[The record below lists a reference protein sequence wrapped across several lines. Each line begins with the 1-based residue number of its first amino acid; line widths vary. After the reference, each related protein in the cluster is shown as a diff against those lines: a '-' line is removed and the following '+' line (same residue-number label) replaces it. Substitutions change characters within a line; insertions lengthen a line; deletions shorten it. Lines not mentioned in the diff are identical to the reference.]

1 MSDKKEIW
9 QRSGEI
15 ERARRD
21 KQHELM
27 EVYDRDVYYPA
38 MKQLREECSK
48 LGHSGGKF
56 HNNGFGWTWFYC
68 GSCGGRYNIEG
79 PNGEKHPDDGGVK

>member
-1 MSDKKEIW
+1 VSDKKEIW

-27 EVYDRDVYYPA
+27 EAYDRTVYYPA

-48 LGHSGGKF
+48 LGHSDGKF

-79 PNGEKHPDDGGVK
+79 PDGKSI